1 MRPSESTRAG
11 PNSLFG
17 LLTPD
22 LRGFYSSVTPL
33 TIVGIYSWPVSATFF
48 FNHSEC
54 PSYVPSGPR
63 RNRPVKDRLK
73 VQARRDHEEATS
85 HPVWTHCRSFH
96 RQRHFVVADRLACTG
111 PEIQSSRQH
120 PHHRSVQ

>member
-11 PNSLFG
+11 PDSLFG
-17 LLTPD
+17 LLTPV

-73 VQARRDHEEATS
+73 GQARRDHVEATA
-85 HPVWTHCRSFH
+85 HPVWPHWRPSFH
-96 RQRHFVVADRLACTG
+96 PQRPFVAADRAACRA
-111 PEIQSSRQH
+111 PAIPSF
-120 PHHRSVQ
+120 PPP

>member
-11 PNSLFG
+11 PDSLFG
-17 LLTPD
+17 LLTPV

-63 RNRPVKDRLK
+63 RNRPVKDRLT
-73 VQARRDHEEATS
+73 VQARRDNDDAPS
-85 HPVWTHCRSFH
+85 HPVCTHCRRRFH
-96 RQRHFVVADRLACTG
+96 RQRHIVVADPPA
-111 PEIQSSRQH
+111 
-120 PHHRSVQ
+120 